1 MNLNLSNK
9 TFIISGSGKGLG
21 LEMAKVLLEEGA
33 NVVISGRSKN
43 QVKQQFEKLKSKF
56 GSKVAFLHGDIRN
69 NLTLKKMNFGISTF
83 GILNEFRYFKF

>member
-9 TFIISGSGKGLG
+9 TLIISGSGKGLG

-43 QVKQQFEKLKSKF
+43 QAKQQ
-56 GSKVAFLHGDIRN
+56 
-69 NLTLKKMNFGISTF
+69 
-83 GILNEFRYFKF
+83 